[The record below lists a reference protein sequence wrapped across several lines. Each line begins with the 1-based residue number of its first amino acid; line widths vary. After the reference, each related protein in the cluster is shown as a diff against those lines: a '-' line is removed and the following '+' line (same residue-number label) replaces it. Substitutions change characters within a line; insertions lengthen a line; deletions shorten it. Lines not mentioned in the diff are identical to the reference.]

1 MNEEC
6 LVHTSHEGAWATSLL
21 FVHTARRFNQQGR
34 NYKGD
39 G

>member
-1 MNEEC
+1 MNEEY
-6 LVHTSHEGAWATSLL
+6 LVGTSQENARATSLL